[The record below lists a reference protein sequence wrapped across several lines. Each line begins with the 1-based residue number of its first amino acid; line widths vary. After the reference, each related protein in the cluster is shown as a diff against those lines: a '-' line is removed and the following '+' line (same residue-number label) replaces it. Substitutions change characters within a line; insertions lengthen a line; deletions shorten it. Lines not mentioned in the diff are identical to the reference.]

1 MIALHMHAGSV
12 KKGSE
17 NAARLILVPVVCHGN
32 VDFITAPLTVPPTD
46 SHQLL
51 QPLVTATSHFINKV
65 IIPDNAYQD
74 WIDAEHECECE
85 GLLGKSFLKSV
96 KDLMTFLASGRMCLL
111 RVFLMV

>member
-1 MIALHMHAGSV
+1 M
-12 KKGSE
+12 
-17 NAARLILVPVVCHGN
+17 CHGN

-46 SHQLL
+46 SHQLP

-74 WIDAEHECECE
+74 WIDTEHECECE

-96 KDLMTFLASGRMCLL
+96 KDLMTFLTSRCMCLL
-111 RVFLMV
+111 RAWFPVLWGDV